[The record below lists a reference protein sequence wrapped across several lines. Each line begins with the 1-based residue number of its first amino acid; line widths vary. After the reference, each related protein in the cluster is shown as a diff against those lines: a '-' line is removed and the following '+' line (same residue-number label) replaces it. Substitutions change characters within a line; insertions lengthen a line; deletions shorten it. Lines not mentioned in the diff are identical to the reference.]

1 MKRFACCLLCFFMP
15 LFIVGCSTPQG
26 VQDTAIVLGAGLD
39 LIPQDEIVDGN
50 DLLLTV
56 ELVKFRGGS
65 EQGGLESVVLSA
77 ADKTVLGA
85 SKKISRLVNQTLF
98 WGHAQALFWG
108 KELAV
113 EGINKHLEFFYRNS
127 EISPLISMVY
137 VDGNANEAMK
147 KSMGM
152 EIFTSLSVAQNM
164 KLQKQTSKALLGI
177 SSLHMFVEKNLIPG
191 AGVLLNTIKALEPES
206 SEENLAEE
214 KTDQEKNPT
223 EIESITFSD
232 MAVIGNDGRFK
243 GLVTDD
249 EYAGTIFWLG
259 QSKGSYVTVYMEDHS
274 RISLE
279 VNQWKIKPKW
289 HEDDPDEK
297 YLELDCEA
305 VAVVRDQEKPIDFS
319 IAENYKEVEELAKDR
334 FIELLELAWHRAVEI
349 GEDYLLIGDT
359 IRKQDYAFWDANK
372 ENWQDVFPEI
382 PVVVNLDMKLHVMGN
397 AYDTFFKEERGV
409 YDYQQDYYEE

>member
-1 MKRFACCLLCFFMP
+1 
-15 LFIVGCSTPQG
+15 
-26 VQDTAIVLGAGLD
+26 
-39 LIPQDEIVDGN
+39 
-50 DLLLTV
+50 
-56 ELVKFRGGS
+56 
-65 EQGGLESVVLSA
+65 
-77 ADKTVLGA
+77 
-85 SKKISRLVNQTLF
+85 
-98 WGHAQALFWG
+98 
-108 KELAV
+108 
-113 EGINKHLEFFYRNS
+113 
-127 EISPLISMVY
+127 
-137 VDGNANEAMK
+137 
-147 KSMGM
+147 
-152 EIFTSLSVAQNM
+152 
-164 KLQKQTSKALLGI
+164 
-177 SSLHMFVEKNLIPG
+177 
-191 AGVLLNTIKALEPES
+191 
-206 SEENLAEE
+206 
-214 KTDQEKNPT
+214 
-223 EIESITFSD
+223 
-232 MAVIGNDGRFK
+232 
-243 GLVTDD
+243 
-249 EYAGTIFWLG
+249 
-259 QSKGSYVTVYMEDHS
+259 MEDHS